1 MVVSI
6 SVFALEARAVPHG
19 FRSGNV
25 CVYRERER
33 EKTPCPCF
41 RFLQDID
48 TIDIQTRQETLKIRG
63 EPQLLQL
70 PLIPSYALT
79 IHKTQALEGG
89 MRYNEIAVMVAVA

>member
-1 MVVSI
+1 MGFDRATCVERQREI
-6 SVFALEARAVPHG
+6 RRRARA
-19 FRSGNV
+19 
-25 CVYRERER
+25 
-33 EKTPCPCF
+33 F
-41 RFLQDID
+41 RFRQDID

>member
-25 CVYRERER
+25 CVCRERR
-33 EKTPCPCF
+33 RRAHAF

-89 MRYNEIAVMVAVA
+89 MRYNEIAVMVALA